1 MPVRVPFVAVLSLPV
16 LVSVL
21 VLFVSVLVS
30 VPRVRPGLLPLV
42 LVDSVG
48 HSTVVGQVHTG
59 CGGHVLGG
67 GQVGSEV
74 FVSFGDCAF
83 AKPTEHISTPA
94 SSKIMLV
101 FMTLIVITKTM
112 DLG

>member
-42 LVDSVG
+42 RVVSVG
-48 HSTVVGQVHTG
+48 HSAIVGQVHAG

-67 GQVGSEV
+67 GQVGSNV
-74 FVSFGDCAF
+74 LVSFVDCAF
-83 AKPTEHISTPA
+83 AEPTKPISTPA
-94 SSKIMLV
+94 NSKIMLI
-101 FMTLIVITKTM
+101 FMIV
-112 DLG
+112 L